1 MPRVLLHGNPE
12 VPVIWDD
19 LVGALAERGERDIV
33 RLAPPGFGAPVP
45 PGWEASAA
53 GYRRWLVGELTD
65 LGGEVDLVAHDW
77 GAGHLWAL
85 LDGDAHLL
93 RSWAADCAGLIHP
106 DYHWHDAAVAWQT
119 PGVGEEL
126 VAAMVA
132 TPVADTA
139 AGLADAGMGPRAA
152 AAVAEALDAEMGS
165 CILSLYRS
173 AAQPY
178 LADLGARLAE
188 RPPPVPGLVIV
199 ATEDPFAGTAAMA
212 TEVAGWLGAATC
224 TLPGRGHW
232 WMGGDPGDVAD
243 ALVAHWAAV
252 D

>member
-12 VPVIWDD
+12 VPAIWDD
-19 LVGALAERGERDIV
+19 LVAALAERGERDVV

-45 PGWEASAA
+45 PGWDATAA
-53 GYRRWLVGELTD
+53 GYRRWLVDELAS

-119 PGVGEEL
+119 PGVGEDL

-132 TPVADTA
+132 TPPADTA
-139 AGLADAGMGPRAA
+139 VGLAGAGMGPTAA
-152 AAVAEALDAEMGS
+152 AAVAVALDADMGA

-173 AAQPY
+173 AVPPY
-178 LADLGARLAE
+178 LADLGTRLVAN
-188 RPPPVPGLVIV
+188 PPAVPGLVIV
-199 ATEDPFAGTAAMA
+199 ATGDPYAGTPEMAA
-212 TEVAGWLGAATC
+212 EVAERLGADTC
-224 TLPGRGHW
+224 TLAGRGHW
-232 WMGGDPGDVAD
+232 WMISDPDEAAD